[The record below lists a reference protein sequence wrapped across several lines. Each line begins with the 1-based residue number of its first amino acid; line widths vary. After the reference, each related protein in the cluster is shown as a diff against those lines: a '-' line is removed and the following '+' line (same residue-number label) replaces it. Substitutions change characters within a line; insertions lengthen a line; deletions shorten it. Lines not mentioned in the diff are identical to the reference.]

1 MEVGGRRDVLE
12 HQEAVVLLVLLLL
25 EEHEVDEEEGSQED
39 SFHSNVLQA
48 KVMFSQS
55 G

>member
-12 HQEAVVLLVLLLL
+12 HPEAVVLLVLLLL
-25 EEHEVDEEEGSQED
+25 EEHEVDEEERAQEGG
-39 SFHSNVLQA
+39 FHSHVLEKKA
-48 KVMFSQS
+48 PLKHN